1 MNVVILGTGDRA
13 RSLAERLESAP
24 RGRVTVHGFLDDAP
38 SETDRS
44 ELRDRYLGP
53 LSYLRRLASERA
65 IERAVNALPRR
76 FLAEESVINL
86 ISTCE
91 MLGVE
96 VTIPLDLF
104 ETRASRMVPETV
116 AGTPALTLS
125 LRGHHRPWK
134 LAVKRVIDIVVA
146 SLLLVATLPIWLVAM
161 LAIKLD
167 SDGPVFFK
175 QQRSGRLG
183 RPFWFYKFRT
193 MRVDAE
199 ATIAELRGKNEQSGP
214 VFKMKDDPR
223 VTRVV
228 RFLRRYSIDELPQL
242 LHVLKGD
249 MSIVGPRPPLPTE
262 VLQYEIDHRARLSM
276 RPGITCLWQVSGR
289 NEIAFGDWVKLD
301 LEYIERWSLW
311 LDFEIMLLTIP
322 AVLSGRGAS

>member
-1 MNVVILGTGDRA
+1 VNVVILGTGDRA
-13 RSLAERLESAP
+13 RTLAERLESAP
-24 RGRVTVHGFLDDAP
+24 RGRVSVLGFLDDAP
-38 SETDRS
+38 SDLDRV
-44 ELRDRYLGP
+44 ELKERYLGP
-53 LSYLRRLASERA
+53 LTQLRKLVADRA
-65 IERAVNALPRR
+65 IERAVYALPRR
-76 FLAEESVINL
+76 FLAEDSVINL

-104 ETRASRMVPETV
+104 ETRASHMVPETM

-134 LAVKRVIDIVVA
+134 LAVKRSMDLLLA
-146 SLLLVATLPIWLVAM
+146 SLLLVVTFPIWIVAM

-167 SDGPVFFK
+167 SDGPVFFR

-193 MRVDAE
+193 MKVNAE
-199 ATIAELRGKNEQSGP
+199 ASISELRGRNEQTGP
-214 VFKMKDDPR
+214 VFKIKDDPR
-223 VTRVV
+223 VTRVG
-228 RFLRRYSIDELPQL
+228 RWLRRYSIDELPQL
-242 LHVLKGD
+242 MHVIAGD
-249 MSIVGPRPPLPTE
+249 MSLVGPRPPLPAE

-311 LDFEIMLLTIP
+311 LDLEIMLLTIP

>member
-1 MNVVILGTGDRA
+1 M
-13 RSLAERLESAP
+13 
-24 RGRVTVHGFLDDAP
+24 
-38 SETDRS
+38 
-44 ELRDRYLGP
+44 
-53 LSYLRRLASERA
+53 
-65 IERAVNALPRR
+65 
-76 FLAEESVINL
+76 
-86 ISTCE
+86 
-91 MLGVE
+91 
-96 VTIPLDLF
+96 
-104 ETRASRMVPETV
+104 

-134 LAVKRVIDIVVA
+134 LAVKRCIDIAVA
-146 SLLLVATLPIWLVAM
+146 SLLLVLTLPIWLLAM

-167 SDGPVFFK
+167 SDGPVFFR

-199 ATIAELRGKNEQSGP
+199 AAMSELRGRNEQSGP
-214 VFKMKDDPR
+214 VFKIRDDPR
-223 VTRVV
+223 VTRVG
-228 RFLRRYSIDELPQL
+228 RWLRRYSIDELPQL
-242 LHVLKGD
+242 LHVMTGD
-249 MSIVGPRPPLPTE
+249 MSVVGPRPPLPAE

-311 LDFEIMLLTIP
+311 LDLEIMLLTIP